1 MAKVFIDPG
10 HNFSGADT
18 GAAGFGLKE
27 QDVSVLI
34 AQRLRPM
41 LEKNGFSVKMSREK
55 ITDVVA
61 SGLSASLSGRA
72 QAANDWGADIFISI
86 HCNAANTKAYGCET
100 YCVSTA
106 GSAGKLAR
114 FVQNH
119 MPDETERYDRG
130 VKTAN
135 FAVLTR
141 TSMPAILV
149 ETAFIDNYDDNKF
162 LASSSGREKC
172 AAAICKGVCE
182 YFGVEYNSESEEE
195 LMSKEYDELKAK
207 NDSQDKIIN
216 EIGVDIQ
223 SNKNDID
230 GIKNSLK
237 RYDYVDENMPA
248 WAVPTITKLVTKGF
262 LKGDENGKLNLT
274 EDQLRLYT
282 VNDRA
287 GLYGE

>member
-1 MAKVFIDPG
+1 MYKVFIDPG
-10 HNFSGADT
+10 HNHDGADT

-27 QDVSVLI
+27 QDISVLI
-34 AQRLRPM
+34 AQKLRPM
-41 LEKNGFSVKMSREK
+41 LEKNGFSVKMSREN
-55 ITDVVA
+55 INDNVA
-61 SGLSASLSGRA
+61 SGLSASLSKRA
-72 QAANDWGADIFISI
+72 EEANVWGADIFASI

-100 YCVSTA
+100 YCVSRS
-106 GSAGKLAR
+106 GKAGKLAEA
-114 FVQNH
+114 VQKH
-119 MPDETERYDRG
+119 MPEDTGRYDRG

-141 TSMPAILV
+141 TVMPAILV

-162 LASSSGREKC
+162 LGTESGREKC
-172 AAAICKGVCE
+172 AAAICKGICE
-182 YFGVEYNSESEEE
+182 YFGTEYKNESEDE

-207 NDSQDKIIN
+207 NDSQDKIIG
-216 EIGVDIQ
+216 EIGIDIQ
-223 SNKNDID
+223 NNKTEID
-230 GIKNSLK
+230 GIKNTLK

-248 WAVPTITKLVTKGF
+248 WAVPAITKLVTKGY
-262 LKGDENGKLNLT
+262 LMGDENGRLNLT